1 MHSYTIENYFLS
13 CLMCPFA
20 LKCKESNKEMERN
33 KVIIKKKERWHLQLI
48 EKTGT
53 NVTGRRQGPG
63 SAVSQ
68 LPAAI
73 MTELPL
79 IDGLRPQDLRSTSAD
94 EAPVKRP
101 SPHNVELSCASI
113 PSSMIH
119 ERRSSHL
126 TWPDPQHR
134 PSGRT

>member
-1 MHSYTIENYFLS
+1 M
-13 CLMCPFA
+13 
-20 LKCKESNKEMERN
+20 
-33 KVIIKKKERWHLQLI
+33 VINKKKGRWHLQLM
-48 EKTGT
+48 EKIGT
-53 NVTGRRQGPG
+53 HATGRRQGPG
-63 SAVSQ
+63 SAVSR
-68 LPAAI
+68 LPAVI

-94 EAPVKRP
+94 EALVKRP

-119 ERRSSHL
+119 ERQSSHL
-126 TWPDPQHR
+126 TRPDQQLR